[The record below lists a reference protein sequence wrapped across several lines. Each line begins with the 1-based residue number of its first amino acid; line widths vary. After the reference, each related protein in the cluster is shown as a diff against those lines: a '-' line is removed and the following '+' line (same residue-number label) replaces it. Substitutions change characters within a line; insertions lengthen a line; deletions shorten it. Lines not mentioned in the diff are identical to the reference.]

1 MPKLNIY
8 HRRDGRWEGRISRGK
23 KENGKRKYQY
33 VIARTRDAVVK
44 KMEDIRQSEQPKGQC
59 TKTVSVL
66 FSEWY
71 RSIQH
76 RVKESTIANYTM
88 KAQKHIL
95 PNFGNKSVD
104 SIVQSDIYSFIEAKQ
119 NEGLSSRYVSDIII
133 LMKTIYKYAARTY
146 HVFNPMD
153 GVVLPKKKSPEI
165 DLLDNAEQAKLQQY
179 INHNQNKSTLGV
191 ALSISTGI
199 RIGELCALQWKD
211 IDLEKRILTV
221 RKTMQRIQCPTETSK
236 TKLIITDPKSEFSR
250 RRIPIPDCMVGF
262 LNKFKEKSDK
272 YVLTGSNKPIE
283 PRTMQYR
290 FAAILKNAKL
300 PSVHF
305 HALRHIFASS
315 CIRLGFDV
323 KALSELLGHSSVE
336 ITLNRYVHS
345 SFEQKKEYMK
355 RIELAF

>member
-1 MPKLNIY
+1 
-8 HRRDGRWEGRISRGK
+8 
-23 KENGKRKYQY
+23 
-33 VIARTRDAVVK
+33 
-44 KMEDIRQSEQPKGQC
+44 MEDIRQSEQPKGQC

-221 RKTMQRIQCPTETSK
+221 RKTMQRIQCPTEISK
-236 TKLIITDPKSEFSR
+236 TKLIITDPKSESSR

-290 FAAILKNAKL
+290 FAAILKTQNCRQFTFMLCATFL
-300 PSVHF
+300 H
-305 HALRHIFASS
+305 HLAL
-315 CIRLGFDV
+315 D
-323 KALSELLGHSSVE
+323 
-336 ITLNRYVHS
+336 
-345 SFEQKKEYMK
+345 
-355 RIELAF
+355 